1 MHLSVVAAKD
11 VVEAYYGQEIQY
23 SYYDGCFTRGRQGL
37 KEAQTF
43 PDDFD
48 GAVIGAPAC
57 WTVHRLLIHNQPGF
71 HNPHDALLALVNWV
85 ENGTAPT
92 EMIATK
98 WNDEDTLDSVT
109 RQRPICMY
117 PQQAKYV
124 GHGDPDIASSWK
136 CRSGY

>member
-1 MHLSVVAAKD
+1 MNAPWYIGGTTQAS
-11 VVEAYYGQEIQY
+11 
-23 SYYDGCFTRGRQGL
+23 
-37 KEAQTF
+37 
-43 PDDFD
+43 
-48 GAVIGAPAC
+48 VIGGDSAGY
-57 WTVHRLLIHNQPGF
+57 WISYMTNQGF
-71 HNPHDALLALVNWV
+71 HNPRLDALLALVNRV
-85 ENGTAPT
+85 ETGTAPT

-124 GHGDPDIASSWK
+124 GHDDPDIASSWE

>member
-1 MHLSVVAAKD
+1 MRRRWKEACHWAKNPEAVKDWARRAMHLSVVAAKD

-23 SYYDGCFTRGRQGL
+23 SYYDGCFTGGRQGL
-37 KEAQTF
+37 KEVQTF

-85 ENGTAPT
+85 ENGT
-92 EMIATK
+92 
-98 WNDEDTLDSVT
+98 V
-109 RQRPICMY
+109 
-117 PQQAKYV
+117 
-124 GHGDPDIASSWK
+124 PD
-136 CRSGY
+136 